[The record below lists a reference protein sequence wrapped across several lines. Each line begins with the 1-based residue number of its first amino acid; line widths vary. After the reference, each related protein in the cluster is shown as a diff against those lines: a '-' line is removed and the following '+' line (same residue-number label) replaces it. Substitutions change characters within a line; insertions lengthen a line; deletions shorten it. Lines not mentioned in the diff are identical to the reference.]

1 MNKEDLYPLIGKYLN
16 GYKITKIEEDPFVKG
31 QINLWTDEWRTEYF
45 GDKALVKFY
54 VRPESG
60 SAQIYKEL
68 VDKELYHNLRDKKA
82 IDKMT
87 KIIND
92 YKKYCGTNKGFTE
105 YTDIQIEA
113 IERVI
118 NDLDSILK
126 ECQDE

>member
-1 MNKEDLYPLIGKYLN
+1 M
-16 GYKITKIEEDPFVKG
+16 
-31 QINLWTDEWRTEYF
+31 WTDEWRTECF

-60 SAQIYKEL
+60 SAKVYREL
-68 VDKELYHNLRDKKA
+68 VDKELYYNLRNKKA
-82 IDKMT
+82 IDKMA

-92 YKKYCGTNKGFTE
+92 YKKYCKTNKGLTE

-118 NDLDSILK
+118 NDLDNILK

>member
-1 MNKEDLYPLIGKYLN
+1 MNELLGKYLN
-16 GYKITKIEEDPFVKG
+16 GYKIVKIEPDPFVKG
-31 QINLWTDEWRTEYF
+31 QINLWTNEWRTECF
-45 GDKALVKFY
+45 GDKVLVKFY

-60 SAQIYKEL
+60 STQIYKEL
-68 VDKELYHNLRDKKA
+68 VDKELYYNLRNKKA

-87 KIIND
+87 KVIND
-92 YKKYCGTNKGFTE
+92 YKKYCETNKGFTE

-113 IERVI
+113 IKQVI